1 MHAAVVGSGPA
12 GTACARALMRR
23 GVKVTLL
30 DVGDD
35 LDPGRQA
42 LVSELSQCS
51 PSQWAPEK
59 VAVATDNPTIESRA
73 IPRKLLFGSDYFYAP
88 DLPYW
93 HTQAEGV
100 AATTSFAKGGFS
112 VAWGAA
118 MLPAADCD
126 MADWPLKREDLE
138 PAYRRVL
145 AALPLSGTTDRLA
158 SAFPLFH
165 ERPMALTL
173 PEQASGLDEDMGQ
186 AARHG
191 PFSALLH
198 GQARL
203 AVQVEDAPERR
214 GCYYCGL
221 CLSGCPINA
230 IYNTADEIT
239 RMSVREGLRYLPG
252 LVVET
257 VKEIGQQVEVSFLRR
272 ADGTKGTMLF
282 DRVFL
287 GAGAINS
294 TRIIMRSR
302 GIFGRAVRLKD
313 GQKFV
318 LPFLRSSSNRV
329 QWPNINALAS
339 LFIEAK
345 LPSLSD
351 HWIHLQISTINDMVL
366 KRLKV
371 FPPQRSNARR
381 LLLEPALSRLMVA
394 WCGLHSDHSS
404 QLELTLVEDRGSGY
418 PVLRMANV
426 INPRTR
432 ACVRKVSW
440 AMARAGLGFRTLFLA
455 PLVTL
460 SQPGAGCHY
469 GGSFPMG
476 REGGADLLGRPL
488 GMARTHLVDAST
500 FPSIP
505 ATTIVLP
512 IMANADR
519 IATEA
524 AAAG

>member
-1 MHAAVVGSGPA
+1 MHAAVIGSGPA
-12 GTACARALMRR
+12 GTACARALLRH
-23 GVKVTLL
+23 GVRVTML

-42 LVSELSQCS
+42 LVTELSQRP
-51 PSQWAPEK
+51 PSAWAPEQ
-59 VAVATDNPTIESRA
+59 VAIATDNPTIESRA
-73 IPRKLLFGSDYFYAP
+73 IPRKLLFGSDFFYAP

-93 HTQAEGV
+93 HTEAKGV
-100 AATTSFAKGGFS
+100 AATTSFARGGFS

-118 MLPAADCD
+118 MLPADDCD
-126 MADWPLKREDLE
+126 MADWPLKRKDLE
-138 PAYRRVL
+138 SSYRRVL
-145 AALPLSGTTDRLA
+145 GALPLSGVADRLA
-158 SAFPLFH
+158 TAFPLYH
-165 ERPMALTL
+165 DRPAALAL
-173 PEQASGLDEDMGQ
+173 PRQAANLDADMGR
-186 AARHG
+186 AARPG

-203 AVQVEDAPERR
+203 AVQADDTPERR
-214 GCYYCGL
+214 GCYYCGI

-230 IYNTADEIT
+230 IYTTADEIK
-239 RMSVREGLRYLPG
+239 RMSAQEDLHYLPG

-257 VKEIGQQVEVSFLRR
+257 VKEVGQGVEVSFLRR
-272 ADGTKGTMLF
+272 ADGTRGAMTF

-302 GIFGRAVRLKD
+302 GIFGRTVRLKD
-313 GQKFV
+313 SQKFV
-318 LPFLRSSSNRV
+318 LPFLRWSGDTI

-351 HWIHLQISTINDMVL
+351 HWIHLQVSTVNDMVL
-366 KRLKV
+366 KRLKI
-371 FPPQRSNARR
+371 FPPERSRARR
-381 LLLEPALSRLMVA
+381 LLLEPALSRLMIA
-394 WCGLHSDHSS
+394 WCSLHSDHSS
-404 QLELTLVEDRGSGY
+404 QLELTLADKGSGS
-418 PVLRMANV
+418 PVLRMANA

-432 ACVRKVSW
+432 AYVRQVSW
-440 AMARAGLGFRTLFLA
+440 ALARAGLGFRTLFLA
-455 PLVTL
+455 PFVTL

-476 REGGADLLGRPL
+476 KEGGADLLGRPL
-488 GMARTHLVDAST
+488 GMARTHLIDAST

-524 AAAG
+524 VQAG